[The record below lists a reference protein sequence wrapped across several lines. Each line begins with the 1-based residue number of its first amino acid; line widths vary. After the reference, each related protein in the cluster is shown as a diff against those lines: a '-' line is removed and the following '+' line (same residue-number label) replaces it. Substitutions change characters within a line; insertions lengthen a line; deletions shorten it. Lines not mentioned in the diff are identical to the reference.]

1 MGECNEKPRNNRT
14 RLPRTFV
21 EKTPISPGRK
31 PRRLAVIAVSCAVI
45 AIAGFG
51 YWNWS
56 TGSSNAQANKKPGQG
71 AVLVSIATASRQDV
85 PIYLTGLGTVQA
97 LFTVAIHTQVDGKL
111 QSVLF
116 KEGQHVKKADV
127 LAKIDPRLYQAA
139 LDQAKAKRAQDA
151 ATLIA
156 AEKDLA
162 RAKALAL
169 KSFDTQQNVD
179 QLQAKVDQVK
189 ASILADEAL
198 IETAQTQFDWTTIV
212 APSDG
217 RIGVRLLDPGNMI
230 RASDS
235 KSLATLVLNQ
245 PSAVL
250 FTLPATALG
259 EVRKAMKRGPV
270 EVTAFDQNN
279 RIALAA
285 GKLVLIDN
293 VIDQAAAAI
302 RLKALFPNDDDALWP
317 GDFVNARIL
326 VETRRNALTVPSA
339 AVQSGPKGLFI
350 WVVAGNNTV
359 EPQPGAGSEP
369 LRTVHPAPCGDFA
382 DGGRAGVPRPCRIP
396 VPAGRAAAAGRF
408 PDRAGDGD
416 ARGRER

>member
-1 MGECNEKPRNNRT
+1 MRT
-14 RLPRTFV
+14 RGHRIAAIVAASSIVVGGVALYFV
-21 EKTPISPGRK
+21 FAQTPPPPTRAGGRPGV
-31 PRRLAVIAVSCAVI
+31 PVSVVAV
-45 AIAGFG
+45 
-51 YWNWS
+51 
-56 TGSSNAQANKKPGQG
+56 
-71 AVLVSIATASRQDV
+71 SRQDL
-85 PIYLTGLGTVQA
+85 PIYLIGIGSVQA
-97 LFTVAIHTQVDGKL
+97 YFTIDIRAKVDGEL
-111 QSVLF
+111 QEVRF
-116 KEGQHVKKADV
+116 TEGQQVKKGDV

-217 RIGVRLLDPGNMI
+217 RIGMRLIDPGNMV

-250 FTLPATALG
+250 FTLPATSLG
-259 EVRKAMKRGPV
+259 DVRAAMKRGPV

-279 RIALAA
+279 RSALAT
-285 GKLVLIDN
+285 GKLLLIDN
-293 VIDQAAAAI
+293 VIDQGAAAI

-326 VETRRNALTVPSA
+326 IETRRNVLTVPNS
-339 AVQSGPKGLFI
+339 AVQSGPRGLFT
-350 WVVAGNNTV
+350 WVVAGNDTV
-359 EPQPGAGSEP
+359 EQHPIEVGPSAGDLTIVAAGLTEGDRVVTAGQYKLQAKTPVVMASLP
-369 LRTVHPAPCGDFA
+369 PAS
-382 DGGRAGVPRPCRIP
+382 
-396 VPAGRAAAAGRF
+396 AAAG
-408 PDRAGDGD
+408 GKK
-416 ARGRER
+416 

>member
-1 MGECNEKPRNNRT
+1 VLLDHDGRRKRNHARI
-14 RLPRTFV
+14 LGAV
-21 EKTPISPGRK
+21 CLSI
-31 PRRLAVIAVSCAVI
+31 LAVVSA
-45 AIAGFG
+45 F
-51 YWNWS
+51 YWYRAEEAEPAR
-56 TGSSNAQANKKPGQG
+56 GPRGGGRVAAP
-71 AVLVSIATASRQDV
+71 VSIAVASKQDV
-85 PIYLTGLGTVQA
+85 PIYLTGIGSVQA
-97 LFTVAIHTQVDGKL
+97 YFTIDIRAKVDGELQEVLFT
-111 QSVLF
+111 
-116 KEGQHVKKADV
+116 EGQHVKKGDV

-151 ATLIA
+151 AALVA

-162 RAKALAL
+162 RAKSLAL

-179 QLQAKVDQVK
+179 QLQAKVDQLK

-198 IETAQTQFDWTTIV
+198 IETAQTQFDYTTIV

-217 RIGVRLLDPGNMI
+217 RIGMRLIDPGNMI

-250 FTLPATALG
+250 FPLPATSLG
-259 EVRKAMKRGPV
+259 EVREAIKRGPV

-339 AVQSGPKGLFI
+339 AVQSGPKGLFT

-359 EPQPGAGSEP
+359 EPRPIEVG
-369 LRTVHPAPCGDFA
+369 PATGDLT
-382 DGGRAGVPRPCRIP
+382 II
-396 VPAGRAAAAGRF
+396 AAGLTEGERVVT
-408 PDRAGDGD
+408 AGQYKLQAKALVVMASLPPASGS
-416 ARGRER
+416 GK

>member
-1 MGECNEKPRNNRT
+1 MPLISRDGKPKRNRVFT
-14 RLPRTFV
+14 LGALCLVILGAAAAFYWYQATEPGPAKGPRAAA
-21 EKTPISPGRK
+21 R
-31 PRRLAVIAVSCAVI
+31 
-45 AIAGFG
+45 AGVPV
-51 YWNWS
+51 
-56 TGSSNAQANKKPGQG
+56 T
-71 AVLVSIATASRQDV
+71 VATASRQDV
-85 PIYLTGLGTVQA
+85 PIYLTGIGTVQA
-97 LFTVAIHTQVDGKL
+97 YFTVDIHAKVDGEL
-111 QSVLF
+111 QEVLF
-116 KEGQHVKKADV
+116 AEGQRVKKGDV

-217 RIGVRLLDPGNMI
+217 RIGIRLLDPGNMV

-235 KSLATLVLNQ
+235 RSLATLVLNQ

-259 EVRKAMKRGPV
+259 EVRAAMKRGPV

-279 RIALAA
+279 RVALAT
-285 GKLVLIDN
+285 GKLLLIDN
-293 VIDQAAAAI
+293 VIDQGAAAI
-302 RLKALFPNDDDALWP
+302 RLKALFPNDDEALWP
-317 GDFVNARIL
+317 GDFVNARML
-326 VETRRNALTVPSA
+326 VETRRDALTVPNA
-339 AVQSGPKGLFI
+339 AVQSGPKGLFT

-359 EPQPGAGSEP
+359 EPRPIEVGPATGDVTIIVSGLAEGDRIVTAGQYKLQANAPVVMASLP
-369 LRTVHPAPCGDFA
+369 PAS
-382 DGGRAGVPRPCRIP
+382 GRGK
-396 VPAGRAAAAGRF
+396 
-408 PDRAGDGD
+408 
-416 ARGRER
+416 

>member
-1 MGECNEKPRNNRT
+1 MPPGHDGKRKRNRAGI
-14 RLPRTFV
+14 L
-21 EKTPISPGRK
+21 S
-31 PRRLAVIAVSCAVI
+31 AVCLSIL
-45 AIAGFG
+45 AIAGAF
-51 YWNWS
+51 YWYRAEE
-56 TGSSNAQANKKPGQG
+56 TEPARGPRGGGRAAAP
-71 AVLVSIATASRQDV
+71 VSIAVASRQDV
-85 PIYLTGLGTVQA
+85 PIYLTGIGSVQA
-97 LFTVAIHTQVDGKL
+97 YFTIDIRAKVDGELQEVLFT
-111 QSVLF
+111 
-116 KEGQHVKKADV
+116 EGQHVKKGDV

-151 ATLIA
+151 AALVA

-162 RAKALAL
+162 RARTLAL

-179 QLQAKVDQVK
+179 QLQAKVDQLK

-198 IETAQTQFDWTTIV
+198 IETARTQFDYTTIV

-217 RIGVRLLDPGNMI
+217 RIGMRLIDPGNMV
-230 RASDS
+230 RAADS

-250 FTLPATALG
+250 FTLPATSLG
-259 EVRKAMKRGPV
+259 EVREAMKHGPV

-279 RIALAA
+279 RTALAA

-302 RLKALFPNDDDALWP
+302 RLKALFPNDDEALWP

-339 AVQSGPKGLFI
+339 AIQSGPKGLFT

-359 EPQPGAGSEP
+359 EPKPIEVGPATSDLTIVAAGLTEGDRVVTAGQYKLQAKAPVVMASLP
-369 LRTVHPAPCGDFA
+369 PAPGS
-382 DGGRAGVPRPCRIP
+382 GK
-396 VPAGRAAAAGRF
+396 
-408 PDRAGDGD
+408 
-416 ARGRER
+416 

>member
-1 MGECNEKPRNNRT
+1 VPPGHDGKRNRNRAGI
-14 RLPRTFV
+14 LGAV
-21 EKTPISPGRK
+21 SLSI
-31 PRRLAVIAVSCAVI
+31 LAVAGAFYWYRAEDAEPARGPRGGGRAAAPVSVAV
-45 AIAGFG
+45 
-51 YWNWS
+51 
-56 TGSSNAQANKKPGQG
+56 
-71 AVLVSIATASRQDV
+71 ASRQDV
-85 PIYLTGLGTVQA
+85 PIYLTGIGSVQA
-97 LFTVAIHTQVDGKL
+97 YFTIDIRAKVDGELQEVLFT
-111 QSVLF
+111 
-116 KEGQHVKKADV
+116 EGQRVKKSDV

-151 ATLIA
+151 AALVA

-162 RAKALAL
+162 RARTLAL

-179 QLQAKVDQVK
+179 QLQAKVDQLK

-198 IETAQTQFDWTTIV
+198 IETAQTQFDYTTIV

-217 RIGVRLLDPGNMI
+217 RIGMRLIDPGNMI

-250 FTLPATALG
+250 FTLPATSLG
-259 EVRKAMKRGPV
+259 EVREAMKRGPV

-279 RIALAA
+279 RIALAT

-326 VETRRNALTVPSA
+326 VETRRKALTVPSA
-339 AVQSGPKGLFI
+339 AVQSGPKGLFT
-350 WVVAGNNTV
+350 WVVASNNTV
-359 EPQPGAGSEP
+359 EP
-369 LRTVHPAPCGDFA
+369 HPIEVG
-382 DGGRAGVPRPCRIP
+382 
-396 VPAGRAAAAGRF
+396 PATDDLTIIAAGLTEG
-408 PDRAGDGD
+408 DRVVTAGQYKLQAKAPVVMASLPRASGS
-416 ARGRER
+416 GK

>member
-1 MGECNEKPRNNRT
+1 VLPGHDGKRKRNRT
-14 RLPRTFV
+14 GILGAV
-21 EKTPISPGRK
+21 CLSI
-31 PRRLAVIAVSCAVI
+31 LAVAGAFYWYRAEEAESARGPRGGGRAAAPVSVAV
-45 AIAGFG
+45 
-51 YWNWS
+51 
-56 TGSSNAQANKKPGQG
+56 
-71 AVLVSIATASRQDV
+71 ASKQDV
-85 PIYLTGLGTVQA
+85 PIYLTGIGSVQA
-97 LFTVAIHTQVDGKL
+97 YFTIDIRAKVDGELQEVLFT
-111 QSVLF
+111 
-116 KEGQHVKKADV
+116 EGQHVKKGDV

-151 ATLIA
+151 AALVA

-162 RAKALAL
+162 RARTLAL

-179 QLQAKVDQVK
+179 QLQAKVDQLK

-198 IETAQTQFDWTTIV
+198 IETAQTQFDYTTIV

-217 RIGVRLLDPGNMI
+217 RIGMRLIDPGNMI

-259 EVRKAMKRGPV
+259 EVREAMKRGPV

-339 AVQSGPKGLFI
+339 AVQSGPKGLFT

-359 EPQPGAGSEP
+359 EPQPIEVG
-369 LRTVHPAPCGDFA
+369 PANGDLTI
-382 DGGRAGVPRPCRIP
+382 V
-396 VPAGRAAAAGRF
+396 AAGLS
-408 PDRAGDGD
+408 DGD
-416 ARGRER
+416 RVVTAGQYKLQAKAQVVMASLPPASGRGK

>member
-1 MGECNEKPRNNRT
+1 VPPGHDGKRKRNRAGI
-14 RLPRTFV
+14 LGAV
-21 EKTPISPGRK
+21 CLSI
-31 PRRLAVIAVSCAVI
+31 LAVAGALYWYRAEEAEPARGPRGGGRAAAPVSVAV
-45 AIAGFG
+45 
-51 YWNWS
+51 
-56 TGSSNAQANKKPGQG
+56 
-71 AVLVSIATASRQDV
+71 ASRQDV
-85 PIYLTGLGTVQA
+85 PIYLTGIGSVQA
-97 LFTVAIHTQVDGKL
+97 YFTIDIRAKVDGELQEVLFT
-111 QSVLF
+111 
-116 KEGQHVKKADV
+116 EGQHVKKGGV

-151 ATLIA
+151 AALVA

-162 RAKALAL
+162 RAKSLAL

-179 QLQAKVDQVK
+179 QLQAKVDQLK

-198 IETAQTQFDWTTIV
+198 IETAQTQFDYTTIT

-217 RIGVRLLDPGNMI
+217 RIGMRLIDPGNMI

-250 FTLPATALG
+250 FTLPATSLG
-259 EVRKAMKRGPV
+259 EVREAMKRGAV

-279 RIALAA
+279 RIALAT
-285 GKLVLIDN
+285 GKLLLIDN
-293 VIDQAAAAI
+293 VIDQGAAAI
-302 RLKALFPNDDDALWP
+302 RLKALFPNDDEALWP

-339 AVQSGPKGLFI
+339 AVQSGPKGLFT

-359 EPQPGAGSEP
+359 EP
-369 LRTVHPAPCGDFA
+369 HPIEVGPATA
-382 DGGRAGVPRPCRIP
+382 DLTIV
-396 VPAGRAAAAGRF
+396 AAGLTEG
-408 PDRAGDGD
+408 DRVVTAGQYKLQAKAPVVMASLPPASGS
-416 ARGRER
+416 GK

>member
-1 MGECNEKPRNNRT
+1 VPPGHDGKRKRNRAGI
-14 RLPRTFV
+14 L
-21 EKTPISPGRK
+21 S
-31 PRRLAVIAVSCAVI
+31 AVCLSIL
-45 AIAGFG
+45 AIAGAF
-51 YWNWS
+51 YWYRAEE
-56 TGSSNAQANKKPGQG
+56 TEPARGPRGGGRAAAP
-71 AVLVSIATASRQDV
+71 VSIAVASRQDV
-85 PIYLTGLGTVQA
+85 PIYLTGIGSVQA
-97 LFTVAIHTQVDGKL
+97 YFTIDIRAKVDGELQEVLFT
-111 QSVLF
+111 
-116 KEGQHVKKADV
+116 EGQHVKKGDV

-151 ATLIA
+151 AALVA

-162 RAKALAL
+162 RARTLAL

-179 QLQAKVDQVK
+179 QLQAKVDQLK

-198 IETAQTQFDWTTIV
+198 IETAQTQFDYTTIV

-217 RIGVRLLDPGNMI
+217 RIGMRLIDPGNMV
-230 RASDS
+230 RAADS

-250 FTLPATALG
+250 FTLPATSLG
-259 EVRKAMKRGPV
+259 EVREAMKHGPV

-279 RIALAA
+279 RTALAA

-302 RLKALFPNDDDALWP
+302 RLKALFPNDDEALWP

-339 AVQSGPKGLFI
+339 AIQSGPKGLFT

-359 EPQPGAGSEP
+359 EPKPIEVGPATSDLTIVAAGLTEGDRVVTAGQYKLQAKAPVVMASLP
-369 LRTVHPAPCGDFA
+369 PAPGS
-382 DGGRAGVPRPCRIP
+382 GK
-396 VPAGRAAAAGRF
+396 
-408 PDRAGDGD
+408 
-416 ARGRER
+416 

>member
-1 MGECNEKPRNNRT
+1 VPPGHDGKRKRNRT
-14 RLPRTFV
+14 GILGAV
-21 EKTPISPGRK
+21 CLSI
-31 PRRLAVIAVSCAVI
+31 LAVAGAFYWYRAEEAEPARGPRGGGRAAAPVSVAV
-45 AIAGFG
+45 
-51 YWNWS
+51 
-56 TGSSNAQANKKPGQG
+56 
-71 AVLVSIATASRQDV
+71 ASRQDV
-85 PIYLTGLGTVQA
+85 PIYLTGIGSVQA
-97 LFTVAIHTQVDGKL
+97 YFTIDIRAKVDGELQEVLFT
-111 QSVLF
+111 
-116 KEGQHVKKADV
+116 EGQHVKKGDV

-151 ATLIA
+151 AALVA

-162 RAKALAL
+162 RARTLAL

-179 QLQAKVDQVK
+179 QLQAKVDQIK

-198 IETAQTQFDWTTIV
+198 IETAQTQFDYTTIV

-217 RIGVRLLDPGNMI
+217 RIGMRLIDPGNMI
-230 RASDS
+230 RAADS

-245 PSAVL
+245 PSGVL

-259 EVRKAMKRGPV
+259 EVREAMKRGPV

-302 RLKALFPNDDDALWP
+302 RLKALFSNDDDALWP

-350 WVVAGNNTV
+350 WVVAGNDTV
-359 EPQPGAGSEP
+359 EPQPIEIG
-369 LRTVHPAPCGDFA
+369 PANGDLTI
-382 DGGRAGVPRPCRIP
+382 V
-396 VPAGRAAAAGRF
+396 AAGLGEG
-408 PDRAGDGD
+408 DRVVTAGQYKLQAKAAVVMASLPPASG
-416 ARGRER
+416 RGK

>member
-1 MGECNEKPRNNRT
+1 MATGTWR
-14 RLPRTFV
+14 
-21 EKTPISPGRK
+21 ISRIG
-31 PRRLAVIAVSCAVI
+31 
-45 AIAGFG
+45 AIAAGLIILAG
-51 YWNWS
+51 
-56 TGSSNAQANKKPGQG
+56 G
-71 AVLVSIATASRQDV
+71 AALYIQLARILAPAPAPRGGGRAAAPVSVAVASRQDV
-85 PIYLTGLGTVQA
+85 PIYLTGIGSVQA
-97 LFTVAIHTQVDGKL
+97 YFTIDIRAKVDGELQEVLFT
-111 QSVLF
+111 
-116 KEGQHVKKADV
+116 EGQRVKKSDV

-139 LDQAKAKRAQDA
+139 LDQAR
-151 ATLIA
+151 T
-156 AEKDLA
+156 
-162 RAKALAL
+162 LAL

-179 QLQAKVDQVK
+179 QLQAKVDQLK
-189 ASILADEAL
+189 ASILADEAS
-198 IETAQTQFDWTTIV
+198 IETAQTHFDYATIV

-217 RIGVRLLDPGNMI
+217 RIGMRLIDPGNMI

-235 KSLATLVLNQ
+235 KSLATLVHNQ

-259 EVRKAMKRGPV
+259 EVREAMKRGPV
-270 EVTAFDQNN
+270 EVTAFDQSN

-359 EPQPGAGSEP
+359 EPQPIEVG
-369 LRTVHPAPCGDFA
+369 PANGDLTI
-382 DGGRAGVPRPCRIP
+382 V
-396 VPAGRAAAAGRF
+396 AAGLSEG
-408 PDRAGDGD
+408 DRVVTAGQYKLQAKAPVVMASLPPASGS
-416 ARGRER
+416 GQ